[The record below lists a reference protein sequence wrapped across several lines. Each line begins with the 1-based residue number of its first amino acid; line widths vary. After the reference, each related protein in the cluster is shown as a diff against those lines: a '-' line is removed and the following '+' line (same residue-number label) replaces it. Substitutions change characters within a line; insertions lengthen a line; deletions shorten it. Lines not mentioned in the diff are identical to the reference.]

1 MDKLPLRLLIVLICL
16 LFMIESIVLLNV
28 IYRVYL
34 EIWPF
39 YEYFNLQVSSFFI
52 KSNCCY
58 ALINILHSFLKQLD
72 SCLSPQ
78 VV

>member
-1 MDKLPLRLLIVLICL
+1 MDKIPERLLIDLICL
-16 LFMIESIVLLNV
+16 FFMIDIILLLKVFDGVN
-28 IYRVYL
+28 L
-34 EIWPF
+34 EILPF